1 MAFKFTDENIKGLI
15 ESGKPLVVD
24 FWATWCGPCKK
35 LAPIVEELAEEYGE
49 DRVIIGKYNIDEE
62 GDLAQ
67 EFRVMSIPTV
77 IFFKNGKAVS
87 DLRMVGFQSKD
98 ALKANI
104 EALLSL

>member
-1 MAFKFTDENIKGLI
+1 MSMTFTDENIHDIIATGQ
-15 ESGKPLVVD
+15 PVVVD